1 MRRWARVITT
11 ALLLCAWVVGGAV
24 VAVSVVFFG
33 PSLGGV
39 LQILIPVGSSY
50 KCNTSPWVWLELFLV
65 LGYIVGYTIVV
76 PLLTFSRMI
85 NWASSTKIGDTS
97 RSKSD

>member
-1 MRRWARVITT
+1 MRRWARVMTS
-11 ALLLCAWVVGGAV
+11 ALLLCAWVIGGAV

-33 PSLGGV
+33 PSFGCSPILV
-39 LQILIPVGSSY
+39 LVGSSD
-50 KCNTSPWVWLELFLV
+50 KCKTAPWVWLERVVVF
-65 LGYIVGYTIVV
+65 GSIVGYTIVV

-97 RSKSD
+97 HSKSD